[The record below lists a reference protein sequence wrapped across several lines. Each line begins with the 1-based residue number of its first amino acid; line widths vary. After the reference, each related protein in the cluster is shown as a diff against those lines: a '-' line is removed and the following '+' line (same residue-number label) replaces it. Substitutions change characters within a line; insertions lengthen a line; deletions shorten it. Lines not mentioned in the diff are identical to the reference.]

1 MPLVRIALAGF
12 YVWLAYWFTYN
23 LSQGA
28 ADAAIITFAW
38 IHAGLKIAFCTLQDR
53 SGWFHALRF
62 ALQIGLCVV
71 FCPDIFGWLLTVFV
85 LFYVGAIMVRLN
97 TASILFTG
105 RTFVESRSALGHS
118 IDRLNRGR

>member
-1 MPLVRIALAGF
+1 MPLIRIVLAGF

-28 ADAAIITFAW
+28 TDEAIITFAW
-38 IHAGLKIAFCTLQDR
+38 IHAGLKVVFCTLQNQ

-71 FCPDIFGWLLTVFV
+71 LCPDIFGWLLTVFI
-85 LFYVGAIMVRLN
+85 LFYAGTIMLRLD
-97 TASILFTG
+97 ALSILFTG
-105 RTFVESRSALGHS
+105 RTFLQSRSALGNS
-118 IDRLNRGR
+118 IDRLNSGR